1 MFADRLT
8 RRTFLAHSAGMATAA
23 LAASH
28 VQAISASAA
37 ETSYQIGCY
46 TRPWAQYDWRVAA
59 DAIKEA
65 GYNCLG
71 LMSTTGKNKLVIS
84 VQSTLEEAAEVGQEV
99 KNRGLK
105 VVSIYGG
112 GIPVAKSL
120 EDGIEGLKH
129 LIDCCVAAGSSSLL
143 MGGIGDEK
151 LYDVYFKAIRECCDY
166 AAEKGLGI
174 TLKPHGGLNATC
186 AQVRAAVDLVDKKN
200 FTAFFD
206 AGNILFYSNGALD
219 PATDAAALD
228 GKVSGWCIKD
238 YSPESPTPAKPDA
251 RPPKYTGAVSMT
263 PGTGRVDFKG
273 VLARLRQG
281 GFTAGPLVVECLTP
295 GEQPELLAEAK
306 RAREFLEQLVK
317 NCV

>member
-1 MFADRLT
+1 MPILTARQSPSRPT
-8 RRTFLAHSAGMATAA
+8 RRRLLQTALVSAAAPFASAGF
-23 LAASH
+23 
-28 VQAISASAA
+28 
-37 ETSYQIGCY
+37 QIGCY

-65 GYNCLG
+65 GYNYLG
-71 LMSTTGKNKLVIS
+71 LMTTTGKNKLVIS
-84 VQSTLEEAAEVGQEV
+84 VQSTLEEAAEVGQEL

-105 VVSIYGG
+105 VVSVYGG
-112 GIPVAKSL
+112 AIPVTKSL
-120 EDGIEGLKH
+120 EEGIAGLRH
-129 LIDCCVAAGSSSLL
+129 LIDCCAAAGSTSLL

-151 LYDVYFKAIRECCDY
+151 LYEAYFTAIRECCDY

-186 AQVRAAVDLVDKKN
+186 TQVRAAVDLVGKKN

-206 AGNILFYSNGALD
+206 AGNILFYSNGELD

-238 YSPESPTPAKPDA
+238 YSPEPLTPAKPDA
-251 RPPKYTGAVSMT
+251 RPPKYKGGVSMT

-295 GEQPELLAEAK
+295 GELPQLLVEAK
-306 RAREFLEQLVK
+306 HAREFLEDLVK
-317 NCV
+317 NG